1 MEDQNGLKETK
12 TQGRD
17 TLITV
22 INTFGQII

>member
-12 TQGRD
+12 MQGHN